1 MLLVNINYLPGKE
14 FEVLGLVKGNVVQ
27 SKNVGK
33 DIMAGM
39 KGLVGGEMKGYTDML
54 NEARQIASKRMVD
67 EAEKLGADAI
77 LNVTYSS
84 SAIVQGSAEII
95 AYGTAV
101 RCK

>member
-14 FEVLGLVKGNVVQ
+14 FEILGLVKGNVVQ

-84 SAIVQGSAEII
+84 SAIIQGSAEII

-101 RCK
+101 KCK